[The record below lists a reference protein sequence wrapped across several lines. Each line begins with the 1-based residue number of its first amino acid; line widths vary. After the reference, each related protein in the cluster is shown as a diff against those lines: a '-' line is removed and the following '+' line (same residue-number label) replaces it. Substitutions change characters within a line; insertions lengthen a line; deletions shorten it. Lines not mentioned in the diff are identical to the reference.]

1 MAKFGTLKLSPYFTL
16 NEFTRSKT
24 AQQKGIKNEPDALQ
38 IERMRWLCVFLLEP
52 IRRQFGPIYV
62 TSGYRCPE
70 LNQAVGGARN
80 SYHQYLEDTAAVD
93 FQVRGK
99 PLEEVFNWC
108 MASSLV
114 FDKLILERGKEER
127 HEFDDCV
134 HIQVNKQPRRVAMLG
149 PTHGQGSYQ
158 VVTA

>member
-1 MAKFGTLKLSPYFTL
+1 MDKFGMLRLSPYFML

-24 AQQKGIKNEPDALQ
+24 AQTKGIKNEPDALQ

-52 IRRQFGPIYV
+52 IRNQFGPLYI

-80 SYHQYLEDTAAVD
+80 SYHQYLED
-93 FQVRGK
+93 
-99 PLEEVFNWC
+99 
-108 MASSLV
+108 
-114 FDKLILERGKEER
+114 
-127 HEFDDCV
+127 H
-134 HIQVNKQPRRVAMLG
+134 VAMLG

-158 VVTA
+158 VVTV